1 MAEPFGQR
9 LWLLFAALSAY
20 HVGPYNS
27 KPLPCTK
34 NPQTAAK
41 IISKGQQTLESY
53 QQLIQLDSDNAR
65 WWLGVAIQQERALQL
80 KDAKVSYQMALQKM
94 GISSQSQRFIQ
105 ERLKVLQELESVQ

>member
-1 MAEPFGQR
+1 MLLSEPFGQR

-41 IISKGQQTLESY
+41 IISKGQQTLVEFAI
-53 QQLIQLDSDNAR
+53 LLRFFPDCAR
-65 WWLGVAIQQERALQL
+65 LNFGALQL
-80 KDAKVSYQMALQKM
+80 VPIALCVPFSGVRAQHHAIPVAALFFADLTGDA
-94 GISSQSQRFIQ
+94 
-105 ERLKVLQELESVQ
+105 LKGDV